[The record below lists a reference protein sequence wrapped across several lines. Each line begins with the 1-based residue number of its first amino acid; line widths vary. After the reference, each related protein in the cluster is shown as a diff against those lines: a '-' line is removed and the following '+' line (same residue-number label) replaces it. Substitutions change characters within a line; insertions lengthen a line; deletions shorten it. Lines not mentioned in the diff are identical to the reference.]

1 MTTSKEGFP
10 LKAEGGE
17 DLLKGLKDL
26 KVKLTENADIVQKY
40 MEAVEKFLPGM
51 TAMLGLTVSDFT
63 LDKKSLI
70 DLRNNMLEGEYSP
83 VVYRAEKDGGKYE
96 AAIWILR
103 EACGFSVH
111 FAVVKNKDGQSWMYN
126 SDRQNWEIIET
137 EMDLS
142 PRMEEILQSGSP
154 ESDVL
159 EELLEVFTGIWM
171 MQSTLQSRRITRAC
185 FPCMQRRTSICSPS
199 TTMKRMSCISSPGM
213 KGVWDSG
220 LVGMVLDMFYISTWI
235 PWMS

>member
-1 MTTSKEGFP
+1 MNYREFP
-10 LKAEGGE
+10 QSILKAEGGE

-63 LDKKSLI
+63 VDKESLF

-126 SDRQNWEIIET
+126 SDRQKCSFFCRNEPYFIQKR
-137 EMDLS
+137 LS
-142 PRMEEILQSGSP
+142 NYFL
-154 ESDVL
+154 
-159 EELLEVFTGIWM
+159 
-171 MQSTLQSRRITRAC
+171 
-185 FPCMQRRTSICSPS
+185 SI
-199 TTMKRMSCISSPGM
+199 
-213 KGVWDSG
+213 
-220 LVGMVLDMFYISTWI
+220 
-235 PWMS
+235 